1 MSVFVSVYL
10 LFVPLVYCIFVLL
23 LAAVRNIGLNHSK
36 GNLELL
42 RNKFKRKED
51 VGNMVSE
58 FVFLLLPKPSKTFPA
73 VSLEGGSILLK
84 PKCRS
89 ICPCIPPMWPGFPYS
104 ASYVG
109 CVC

>member
-1 MSVFVSVYL
+1 MFVFVSVYL

-58 FVFLLLPKPSKTFPA
+58 FAFLLLPKVHNF
-73 VSLEGGSILLK
+73 
-84 PKCRS
+84 CRLFMQNVLALS
-89 ICPCIPPMWPGFPYS
+89 S
-104 ASYVG
+104 NKV
-109 CVC
+109 V

>member
-58 FVFLLLPKPSKTFPA
+58 FVFLLLPKPNKTFPA
-73 VSLEGGSILLK
+73 ASLEGGSILLK

-89 ICPCIPPMWPGFPYS
+89 ISPCIPPMWPGFPDS

-109 CVC
+109 